1 MTVHAGRKNVKYA
14 SDKIVLIPTDE
25 FAVLEDKFIKKS
37 ILIHGNLPL
46 KVDDLK
52 DIPSDQGDGVFAW
65 SYLSNGD
72 FLSGENCLI
81 EDRPFAYGVFV
92 EFLAIGIELILIGII
107 VYYIASFYGYSGGS
121 LLCW

>member
-1 MTVHAGRKNVKYA
+1 MIDCIDALVSFTNLSWVKVDAFEILLVAASGYFEKDFVLSNQLFICGLTVHAGRKNVKYA

-52 DIPSDQGDGVFAW
+52 DIPSDQGDGVFA
-65 SYLSNGD
+65 
-72 FLSGENCLI
+72 
-81 EDRPFAYGVFV
+81 
-92 EFLAIGIELILIGII
+92 
-107 VYYIASFYGYSGGS
+107 
-121 LLCW
+121 